1 MASAWDLI
9 SSACGVIYFTAWSA
23 SFYPQII
30 LNHKRRSAL
39 GLAPD
44 FVVVNPIGFLCLTI
58 WSFGA
63 YFSPTARRQYAER
76 HDGHTPQVS
85 KSDLAFSAHAL
96 LLSTLTLI
104 QSAWLFYRAH
114 RARRNIEEES
124 PLVRRKHKAPV
135 TPHRLT
141 RVALVAMAIAT
152 LWVGTSTLLG
162 QTELLD
168 LLYFA
173 SSLKIIITTIKYT
186 PQLILN
192 YKLKSVRGFAITTI
206 LADLTGG
213 IFSLA
218 QLVISSVFIDGQV
231 AGIWANPGKLGLA
244 LLTIVFD
251 IAFIVQHYVL
261 YPNRGDEN
269 EDEYADDVYEDD
281 E

>member
-1 MASAWDLI
+1 MANAWDLI

-23 SFYPQII
+23 SFYPQLI

-44 FVVVNPIGFLCLTI
+44 FVVANPIGFLCLAI

-63 YFSPTARRQYAER
+63 YFSATARRQYAER
-76 HDGHTPQVS
+76 HDGHAPQVS

-96 LLSTLTLI
+96 VLSTLTLI
-104 QSAWLFYRAH
+104 QSAWLFHRAH
-114 RARRNIEEES
+114 RARKNVAEDSLLMGRMD
-124 PLVRRKHKAPV
+124 RAPV
-135 TPHRLT
+135 APHRLT
-141 RVALVAMAIAT
+141 RVALLVMALAS

-162 QTELLD
+162 RTELLD

-173 SSLKIIITTIKYT
+173 SSLKIVITTIKYT

-192 YKLKSVRGFAITTI
+192 AKLKSVRGFAISTI

-244 LLTIVFD
+244 LLTIMFD

-261 YPNRGDEN
+261 YPNAGDES
-269 EDEYADDVYEDD
+269 DEEY
-281 E
+281 